1 MKDDNKNLGLAAAF
15 MDVPATDQEAQEPEE
30 TTKPKRRLRKSIID
44 NELLPGAT
52 GEELKKKRTRAK
64 KAPELRRSHSFTVL
78 MTEQTYQLFKR
89 VTEAEEVSMN
99 GVINRLIRKYIIS
112 HDIDGHLLDDI

>member
-1 MKDDNKNLGLAAAF
+1 MKEGKKDFRLAEAF
-15 MDVPATDQEAQEPEE
+15 MDIPATEPAEQAEE
-30 TTKPKRRLRKSIID
+30 SKKPRRRRKSIID
-44 NELLPGAT
+44 NEPLPGAS